1 LLWLLLNVYEWH
13 VKMNNYFIKD
23 KLANVIGVRDEIR
36 TTILISSLTFLL
48 SKLNMAIFKHTFI
61 SKIAKYV

>member
-1 LLWLLLNVYEWH
+1 MLWLLLNVYEWL

-36 TTILISSLTFLL
+36 TTILISSLTFFI
-48 SKLNMAIFKHTFI
+48 KQIKHGNF
-61 SKIAKYV
+61 

>member
-1 LLWLLLNVYEWH
+1 
-13 VKMNNYFIKD
+13 MNNYFIKD

-61 SKIAKYV
+61 SKITKYV

>member
-1 LLWLLLNVYEWH
+1 M
-13 VKMNNYFIKD
+13 KMNNYFIKD

-36 TTILISSLTFLL
+36 TTILISSLTLFLL

>member
-1 LLWLLLNVYEWH
+1 MLWLLLNVYEWH

-36 TTILISSLTFLL
+36 TTILISSLTFFI
-48 SKLNMAIFKHTFI
+48 KQIKHGNF
-61 SKIAKYV
+61 

>member
-1 LLWLLLNVYEWH
+1 
-13 VKMNNYFIKD
+13 MNNYFIKD

-36 TTILISSLTFLL
+36 TTILISSLTLFLL

-61 SKIAKYV
+61 SKIAKYVRSNRM